1 MEIKKILLKIPL
13 LTWYKRSQQKKHFK
27 SSIKYWED
35 RYQSKGNS
43 GTGSYSHLAEYKAE
57 VLNDFVSSN
66 NIKRVIEFGCGDGN
80 QLTLA
85 KYPEYL
91 GLDVSPTA
99 IKLCCDLFRDD
110 PSKSFYLYDTLA
122 FQDNSR
128 VFQADLVLSLD
139 VLFHLVEQEIFET
152 YIRHLFN
159 ASNMYVIIYASD
171 FDQEGDAVYQHD
183 KRRKFTTYVEKNIPG
198 WQLKEV
204 VKNKYPVDKFKEKG
218 SLSDFYIYE
227 KANWA

>member
-1 MEIKKILLKIPL
+1 MNLKEKLNQVPLVKNWKRILIKKNFRGSL
-13 LTWYKRSQQKKHFK
+13 Q
-27 SSIKYWED
+27 YWED

-110 PSKSFYLYDTLA
+110 HSKGFYLYDTLA

-159 ASNMYVIIYASD
+159 ASNNYVIIYASD

-198 WQLKEV
+198 WKLDEV
-204 VKNKYPVDKFKEKG
+204 VKNKYPVDKFKERG
-218 SLSDFYIYE
+218 SLSDFYIYVSMR
-227 KANWA
+227 